1 MDLRWILRRLLEGE
15 RYNFLAESYHQR
27 RHQRL
32 MIESVDGQFIK
43 CLWFKICAFK
53 MGSINDIS
61 SLIGAIKSCFVIP
74 FGKVNDIWTDEQ
86 ANLWTLDS
94 LQSTPSYSEPVEA
107 IYEEE
112 TLSEKSHALKA
123 WLFVFF
129 CAFACCCTNG
139 TCIKKQ
145 NSLSAS
151 FCARAIAV
159 PTTQKKLQTV
169 WTGGVW
175 MKSQMASTC
184 LRTQQIFVT
193 LTVEEGERF
202 EVGVYCLSI
211 GFLPTFEMLLCTFRI
226 ISNNRRI
233 VFTAHFG
240 KGQKFVVE
248 QKYLHQSKQREK
260 SAKQN

>member
-151 FCARAIAV
+151 FCARAMAV
-159 PTTQKKLQTV
+159 PTTQKNCRLYEPAGSEWKAKWLQRVYVRNRSSWRWQSKKDRGLRWVSTV
-169 WTGGVW
+169 WALVSCPLL
-175 MKSQMASTC
+175 KRFFA
-184 LRTQQIFVT
+184 LFVLFQT
-193 LTVEEGERF
+193 TEE
-202 EVGVYCLSI
+202 
-211 GFLPTFEMLLCTFRI
+211 
-226 ISNNRRI
+226 
-233 VFTAHFG
+233 
-240 KGQKFVVE
+240 
-248 QKYLHQSKQREK
+248 
-260 SAKQN
+260 